1 MVLIRL
7 DNSHR
12 YAAHLSSYQVNLSPD
27 PQTNGQTERLNQELE
42 TTLHCVINYNPAS
55 RSTHLLWVKYSHN
68 YYVSASIGLSPFEV
82 SLGYQPLL
90 FPAKEAKLA
99 VPDPTL
105 GPLSLLQSNTPVA
118 DSG

>member
-12 YAAHLSSYQVNLSPD
+12 YAAHLSSYHVNLSPD

-42 TTLHCVINYNPAS
+42 TTLCCVINQNPAS
-55 RSTHLLWVKYSHN
+55 WSTHLLWVKYSHN
-68 YYVSASIGLSPFEV
+68 YYVSASTGLPPFEV

-90 FPAKEAKLA
+90 FPAREAELA
-99 VPDPTL
+99 VPSVQHRGHCLSCSPTHL
-105 GPLSLLQSNTPVA
+105 
-118 DSG
+118 